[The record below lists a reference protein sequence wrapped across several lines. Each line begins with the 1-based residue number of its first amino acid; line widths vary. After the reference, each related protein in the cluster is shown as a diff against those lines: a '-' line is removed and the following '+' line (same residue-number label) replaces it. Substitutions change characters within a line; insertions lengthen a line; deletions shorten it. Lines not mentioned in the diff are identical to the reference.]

1 MVDYNLSKLN
11 SREFEH
17 LVQSLSTKVIGPG
30 IVIFGDGP
38 DGGREATFDG
48 VIPYP
53 TRTDPW
59 HGYGVVQAKFLQR
72 SSGSKK
78 DGDWV
83 LAQLDSEL
91 AKYTN
96 PESGLR
102 IPDYFIFA
110 TNVVLTAVKETGSKD
125 KVLAR
130 LEAFKNQH
138 SLKAV
143 ELWDYDKIR
152 VLLDNNDEVRRA
164 YTAFLTSGDAIAL
177 IIERLNL
184 QTPNFEETIC
194 SFLQKE
200 LLSDE
205 FVNLEQAGHGAD
217 ERIPLARVF
226 VDLHARGQPSGP
238 QTQFLASG
246 SDAVYLEGSL
256 GTEHAGF
263 IKEIVTVSSERLD
276 PQSLAVHS
284 LGQTPENG
292 VPGHSRGRFVL
303 IGGPGQGKT
312 TVGQFICQIFRA
324 SIISQRPEAT
334 WSREVK
340 SALTMIRTHCEEEG
354 INFSLV
360 PRFPFRIVLNEFA
373 SALAGNSQQTV
384 NSVFSYLAQQIRRRT
399 EQEVSADDIQTM
411 VGQLSELVRI

>member
-1 MVDYNLSKLN
+1 MVDYDLSKLN

-17 LVQSLSTKVIGPG
+17 LVQSLSVKLLGPG

-48 VIPYP
+48 EIPYP
-53 TRTDPW
+53 TKTNPW
-59 HGYGVVQAKFLQR
+59 NGYGVVQAKFLQR
-72 SSGSKK
+72 TSGRKS
-78 DGDWV
+78 DGDWA
-83 LAQLDSEL
+83 LAQLNAELTKYSKPDSSF
-91 AKYTN
+91 K
-96 PESGLR
+96 
-102 IPDYFIFA
+102 IPDYFIFV
-110 TNVVLTAVKETGSKD
+110 TNVVLTPVNETGSKD
-125 KVLAR
+125 KVLNR
-130 LEAFKNQH
+130 LEEFKSQH
-138 SLKAV
+138 SLKGY

-164 YTAFLTSGDAIAL
+164 YTAFVTSGDALSL

-226 VDLHARGQPSGP
+226 VDLHARSQPQGP
-238 QTQFLASG
+238 QMQTAVS
-246 SDAVYLEGSL
+246 SDNPHFREDSV

-263 IKEIVTVSSERLD
+263 IKEILAVSSERLD
-276 PQSLAVHS
+276 PQSMAVHS
-284 LGQTPENG
+284 VGQAPESRR
-292 VPGHSRGRFVL
+292 PRDSRGRFVL

-324 SIISQRPEAT
+324 SVISQRPPTT
-334 WSREVK
+334 WSGEVK
-340 SALTMIRTHCEEEG
+340 SALNMIRTHCEEEDV
-354 INFSLV
+354 NCCLV

-373 SALAGNSQQTV
+373 SAYPGIRNSRSTLCFHTWLNRSESERSRKYRRMIS
-384 NSVFSYLAQQIRRRT
+384 NS
-399 EQEVSADDIQTM
+399 
-411 VGQLSELVRI
+411 G